1 MNTFKKIG
9 LTALAGSLVAVSVN
23 AADLSVTGAAGITF
37 AGQDK
42 TTKGNGWSMTD
53 NMTFAGS
60 SELDNGWTVST
71 SFLLDNSDGVANQ
84 IFDSRSL
91 KIDMADMG
99 TLTFTGHDGGSAM
112 NDVDDVMP
120 YAGGNEGWD
129 LVGASEGGT
138 AKLGRIA
145 GTGGTNQFKY
155 NNSTLMDGLSIT
167 ASYQPSNATQ
177 IEGTVSYAVAYTGV
191 EGLTVGYG
199 ADENGLLGTAA
210 IDAETMYIKYAYGP
224 ITIGMQ
230 ESETDAN
237 TAANS
242 DEFSAMGISY
252 AVSDDLSISY
262 SESAYNAGDKAS
274 DEEHTMI
281 GASYTMG
288 SMSLAL
294 SVNDV
299 ANMGGSTATAD
310 DVQGYELALSFVF

>member
-129 LVGASEGGT
+129 LVATAAT
-138 AKLGRIA
+138 AKFGRVA

-191 EGLTVGYG
+191 EGLTIGYG

-299 ANMGGSTATAD
+299 KNMGGSTATVD
-310 DVQGYELALSFVF
+310 DVSGYELALSFVF

>member
-60 SELDNGWTVST
+60 AELDNGWTVAT
-71 SFLLDNSDGVANQ
+71 SFLLDNSDGAAAQ
-84 IFDSRSL
+84 IFDTRTL
-91 KIDMADMG
+91 TIDMNDMG
-99 TLTFTGHDGGSAM
+99 KLTMHGHDGGSAM

-120 YAGGNEGWD
+120 YASGNEGWD
-129 LVGASEGGT
+129 LVGTAAT
-138 AKLGRIA
+138 AKFGRVA
-145 GTGGTNQFKY
+145 GTGGTNSFKY
-155 NNSTLMDGLSIT
+155 NNSTLMDGLSVT

-199 ADENGLLGTAA
+199 ADENGLLTTAQ

-224 ITIGMQ
+224 ITVGMQ
-230 ESETDAN
+230 ESETNAN

-252 AVSDDLSISY
+252 TVSDDLTISY

-299 ANMGGSTATAD
+299 KNMGGSTAAVD
-310 DVQGYELALSFVF
+310 DVAGYELALSFVF

>member
-42 TTKGNGWSMTD
+42 STKGNGWSMTD

-60 SELDNGWTVST
+60 AELDNGWTVGT

-84 IFDSRSL
+84 VFDTRTL
-91 KIDMADMG
+91 TINMNDMG
-99 TLTFTGHDGGSAM
+99 TLTMHGHDGGSAM

-129 LVGASEGGT
+129 LVGTAAT
-138 AKLGRIA
+138 AKFGRVA
-145 GTGGTNQFKY
+145 GTGGTNSFKY
-155 NNSTLMDGLSIT
+155 NNSSLMDGLSVT
-167 ASYQPSNATQ
+167 ASYQPSNSTQ

-224 ITIGMQ
+224 ITVGMQ

-237 TAANS
+237 TSANS

-252 AVSDDLSISY
+252 AVSDDLTISY
-262 SESAYNAGDKAS
+262 SESAYDAGDKAS

-288 SMSLAL
+288 SMSLAV

-299 ANMGGSTATAD
+299 KNMGGSTATVD
-310 DVQGYELALSFVF
+310 DVSGYEVALSFAF

>member
-42 TTKGNGWSMTD
+42 TAKGNGWSMTD

-71 SFLLDNSDGVANQ
+71 SFLLDNSDGVANA
-84 IFDSRSL
+84 IFDTRTL
-91 KIDMADMG
+91 TVNMNDMG
-99 TLTFTGHDGGSAM
+99 TFTFHGADGGSAM

-129 LVGASEGGT
+129 LVASQPT
-138 AKLGRIA
+138 TTKFGRVA
-145 GTGGTNQFKY
+145 GTGGTNSMKY

-167 ASYQPSNATQ
+167 ASYQPSNSTQ

-191 EGLTVGYG
+191 EGLTIGYG
-199 ADENGLLGTAA
+199 ADENGLLGAA
-210 IDAETMYIKYAYGP
+210 QIDAQTMYIKYAYGP
-224 ITIGMQ
+224 ITVGIQ

-237 TAANS
+237 TSANS

-252 AVSDDLSISY
+252 AVSDDLTISY
-262 SESAYNAGDKAS
+262 TESAYNAGDKAS

-299 ANMGGSTATAD
+299 KNMGGSTATVD
-310 DVQGYELALSFVF
+310 DVSGYELALSFVF

>member
-1 MNTFKKIG
+1 MNTIKKIG

-42 TTKGNGWSMTD
+42 STKGNGWSMTD

-60 SELDNGWTVST
+60 SELDNGFTVST
-71 SFLLDNSDGVANQ
+71 SFLLDNSDGVTAQ
-84 IFDSRSL
+84 IFDTRTL
-91 KIDMADMG
+91 TIDMNDMG
-99 TLTFTGHDGGSAM
+99 KLTMHGHDGGSAM

-120 YAGGNEGWD
+120 YASGNEGWD
-129 LVGASEGGT
+129 LVASVPT
-138 AKLGRIA
+138 TTKFGRVA
-145 GTGGTNQFKY
+145 GTGGTNSFKY
-155 NNSTLMDGLSIT
+155 NNSTLMDGLSVT

-177 IEGTVSYAVAYTGV
+177 KEGTVSYAVAYTGV

-210 IDAETMYIKYAYGP
+210 IDAQTMYIKYAYGP
-224 ITIGMQ
+224 IVVGMQ

-252 AVSDDLSISY
+252 IVSDDLTISY

-299 ANMGGSTATAD
+299 KNMGGSTAAVD
-310 DVQGYELALSFVF
+310 DVSGYELALSFVF

>member
-42 TTKGNGWSMTD
+42 TSKGNGFSMTD
-53 NMTFAGS
+53 GMTFAGS
-60 SELDNGWTVST
+60 SELDNGMTVST
-71 SFLLDNSDGVANQ
+71 SFLLDNSDGAAGQ

-91 KIDMADMG
+91 KLDMNDAG

-129 LVGASEGGT
+129 LVATAST
-138 AKLGRIA
+138 AKFGRVA

-155 NNSTLMDGLSIT
+155 NNSTLMDGLSVT

-177 IEGTVSYAVAYTGV
+177 TEGTVAYAVAYSGID
-191 EGLTVGYG
+191 GLTVGY
-199 ADENGLLGTAA
+199 ATDTNGLLGTAS
-210 IDAETMYIKYAYGP
+210 IDVETMYIKYAYGP
-224 ITIGMQ
+224 VTVGMQ
-230 ESETDAN
+230 ESESDAD

-242 DEFSAMGISY
+242 DEFSAM
-252 AVSDDLSISY
+252 AVSYTISDDMSVSY
-262 SESAYNAGDKAS
+262 SVSDYNAGDI
-274 DEEHTMI
+274 DTNEEHTMI

-299 ANMGGSTATAD
+299 KNMGGNTSTVD

>member
-23 AADLSVTGAAGITF
+23 AADLSVTGGAGITF

-60 SELDNGWTVST
+60 AELDNGWTVGT

-84 IFDSRSL
+84 VFDTRTL
-91 KIDMADMG
+91 TINMNDMG
-99 TLTFTGHDGGSAM
+99 TLTMHGHDGGSAM

-129 LVGASEGGT
+129 LVGTAAT
-138 AKLGRIA
+138 AKFGRVA
-145 GTGGTNQFKY
+145 GTGGTNSFKY
-155 NNSTLMDGLSIT
+155 NNSSLMDGLSVT
-167 ASYQPSNATQ
+167 ASYQPSNSTQ

-224 ITIGMQ
+224 ITVGMQ

-237 TAANS
+237 TSANS

-252 AVSDDLSISY
+252 AVSDDLTISY
-262 SESAYNAGDKAS
+262 TESAYDAGDKAS

-288 SMSLAL
+288 SMSLAV

-299 ANMGGSTATAD
+299 KNMGGSTATVD
-310 DVQGYELALSFVF
+310 DVSGYEVALSFAF

>member
-60 SELDNGWTVST
+60 AELDNGWTVGT
-71 SFLLDNSDGVANQ
+71 SFLLDNSDGNATQ
-84 IFDSRSL
+84 IFDTRTL
-91 KIDMADMG
+91 TINMNDMG
-99 TLTFTGHDGGSAM
+99 TLTMHGHDGGSAM

-129 LVGASEGGT
+129 LVGTAAT
-138 AKLGRIA
+138 AKFGRVA
-145 GTGGTNQFKY
+145 GTGGTNSMKY
-155 NNSTLMDGLSIT
+155 NNSSLMDGLSVT

-177 IEGTVSYAVAYTGV
+177 VEGTVSYAVAYTGV

-224 ITIGMQ
+224 ITVGIQ

-237 TAANS
+237 TSANS

-252 AVSDDLSISY
+252 AVSDDLTISY
-262 SESAYNAGDKAS
+262 SESAYDAGDQAS

-288 SMSLAL
+288 SMSLAV

-299 ANMGGSTATAD
+299 KNMGGSTATAD
-310 DVQGYELALSFVF
+310 DVSGYEVALSFAF

>member
-23 AADLSVTGAAGITF
+23 AAELSVTGAAGITF

-60 SELDNGWTVST
+60 AELDNGWTVAT
-71 SFLLDNSDGVANQ
+71 SFLLDNSDGVTAQ
-84 IFDSRSL
+84 IFDTRTL
-91 KIDMADMG
+91 TIDMNDMG
-99 TLTFTGHDGGSAM
+99 KLTMHGHDGGSAM

-120 YAGGNEGWD
+120 YASGNEGWD
-129 LVGASEGGT
+129 LVASVPT
-138 AKLGRIA
+138 TTKFGRVA
-145 GTGGTNQFKY
+145 GTGGTNSFKY
-155 NNSTLMDGLSIT
+155 NNSTLMDGLSVT

-191 EGLTVGYG
+191 EGLTIGYG

-252 AVSDDLSISY
+252 IVSDDLTISY

-299 ANMGGSTATAD
+299 KNMGGSTAAVD
-310 DVQGYELALSFVF
+310 DVSGYELALSFVF

>member
-42 TTKGNGWSMTD
+42 TAKGNGWSMTD

-60 SELDNGWTVST
+60 AELDNGWTVGT

-84 IFDSRSL
+84 VFDTRTL
-91 KIDMADMG
+91 TINMNDMG
-99 TLTFTGHDGGSAM
+99 TLTMHGHDGGSAM

-129 LVGASEGGT
+129 LVGTAAT
-138 AKLGRIA
+138 AKFGRVA
-145 GTGGTNQFKY
+145 GTGGTNSMKY
-155 NNSTLMDGLSIT
+155 NNSSLMDGLSVT

-224 ITIGMQ
+224 ITVGIQ

-252 AVSDDLSISY
+252 AVSDDLTISY
-262 SESAYNAGDKAS
+262 SESAYDAGDKAS

-288 SMSLAL
+288 SMSLAI
-294 SVNDV
+294 SMNTIDN
-299 ANMGGSTATAD
+299 AGGSTAALD
-310 DVQGYELALSFVF
+310 DVQGYEVALSFAF

>member
-60 SELDNGWTVST
+60 AELDNGWTVGT
-71 SFLLDNSDGVANQ
+71 SFLLDNSDGNATQ
-84 IFDSRSL
+84 IFDTRTL
-91 KIDMADMG
+91 TINMNDMG
-99 TLTFTGHDGGSAM
+99 TLTMHGHDGGSAM

-129 LVGASEGGT
+129 LVGTAAT
-138 AKLGRIA
+138 AKFGRVA
-145 GTGGTNQFKY
+145 GTGGTNSFKY
-155 NNSTLMDGLSIT
+155 NNSSLMDGLSVT

-199 ADENGLLGTAA
+199 ADENGLLGTAQ

-224 ITIGMQ
+224 ITVGMQ

-237 TAANS
+237 TSANS

-252 AVSDDLSISY
+252 AVSDDLTISY
-262 SESAYNAGDKAS
+262 SESAYDAGDQAS

-288 SMSLAL
+288 SMSLAV

-299 ANMGGSTATAD
+299 KNMGGSTATVD
-310 DVQGYELALSFVF
+310 DVSGYEVALSFVF

>member
-23 AADLSVTGAAGITF
+23 AADLSVTGGAGITF

-60 SELDNGWTVST
+60 AELDNGWTVGT
-71 SFLLDNSDGVANQ
+71 SFLLDNSDGNATQ
-84 IFDSRSL
+84 IFDTRTL
-91 KIDMADMG
+91 TINMNDMG
-99 TLTFTGHDGGSAM
+99 TLTMHGHDGGSAM

-129 LVGASEGGT
+129 LVGTAAT
-138 AKLGRIA
+138 AKFGRVA
-145 GTGGTNQFKY
+145 GTGGTNSFKY
-155 NNSTLMDGLSIT
+155 NNSSLMDGLSVT
-167 ASYQPSNATQ
+167 ASYQPSNSTQ

-224 ITIGMQ
+224 ITVGMQ

-237 TAANS
+237 TSANS

-252 AVSDDLSISY
+252 AVSDDLTISY
-262 SESAYNAGDKAS
+262 SESAYDAGDKAS

-288 SMSLAL
+288 SMSLAV

-299 ANMGGSTATAD
+299 KNMGGGTTSLD
-310 DVQGYELALSFVF
+310 DVSGYELALSFVF

>member
-129 LVGASEGGT
+129 LVATAAT
-138 AKLGRIA
+138 AKFGRVA

-155 NNSTLMDGLSIT
+155 NNSTLMDGLSVT

-191 EGLTVGYG
+191 EGLTIGYG

-224 ITIGMQ
+224 IVVGMQ

-237 TAANS
+237 TSANS

-252 AVSDDLSISY
+252 VVSDDLTISY

-299 ANMGGSTATAD
+299 KNMGGSTNTAD
-310 DVQGYELALSFVF
+310 DVSGYELALSFVF